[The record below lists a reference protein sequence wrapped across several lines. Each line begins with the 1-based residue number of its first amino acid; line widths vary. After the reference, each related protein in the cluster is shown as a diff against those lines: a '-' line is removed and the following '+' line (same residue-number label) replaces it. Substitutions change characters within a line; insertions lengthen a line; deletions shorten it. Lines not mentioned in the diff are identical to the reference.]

1 MALRIDIISAIPQL
15 LESFMNYSIVKRARD
30 KLIVE
35 IHIHDLHNFSPL
47 KHRQIDD
54 YPYGGKGGMIFRIE
68 PVYNAIS
75 YLKSQR
81 EYDEIIYTTPD
92 GELFNQKIANEL
104 SLKQNI
110 IILCGHYKGVDFR
123 IREHLIT
130 REISIGD
137 YVLTGGEIPAAVIVD
152 SIVRLLPGAT
162 GDETSVLEDSFQ
174 DNLLSPPVYTRP
186 AEFMG
191 WKVPD
196 ILLSGN
202 EKLIKEWKLQQ
213 SIERTK
219 KLRPD
224 LLKDINYE
232 NE

>member
-1 MALRIDIISAIPQL
+1 MPLRIDIITALPEL
-15 LESFMNYSIVKRARD
+15 LHSFINYSIVKKAQE
-30 KLIVE
+30 KKIVE
-35 IHIHDLHNFSPL
+35 INVLNLRDFSPL
-47 KHRQIDD
+47 KHRKIDD
-54 YPYGGKGGMIFRIE
+54 YPYGGKGGMVFRIE
-68 PVYNAIS
+68 PVYNAIT

-81 EYDEIIYTTPD
+81 NYDEIIYTTPD
-92 GELFNQKIANEL
+92 GVLYNQKMAIEL
-104 SLKQNI
+104 SLKQNL

-137 YVLTGGEIPAAVIVD
+137 YVLTGGELPAAVIAD

-162 GDETSVLEDSFQ
+162 GDETSILNDSFQ

-202 EKLIKEWKLQQ
+202 QKEIEEWKLQQ
-213 SIERTK
+213 AIERTK
-219 KLRPD
+219 KLRPN
-224 LLKDINYE
+224 LLNTSDYE
-232 NE
+232 KE